1 MYELTALLEFIF
13 DRCPNVFIAA
23 LVLMRIYTKIGG
35 INRIVALY
43 NQLDIK
49 FFQRD
54 SLGYLTFASAMQF
67 GRFREAIFYFTGLT
81 SQFDHNE
88 REVSSI

>member
-1 MYELTALLEFIF
+1 LHELAALLELIF
-13 DRCPNVFIAA
+13 ARCPNIFIAA
-23 LVLMRIYTKIGG
+23 LILMRTYTVLGG
-35 INRIVALY
+35 INRIVFLF

-67 GRFREAIFYFTGLT
+67 GRFREAIFYFTNLT
-81 SQFDHNE
+81 TQFDHNE
-88 REVSSI
+88 REVSSF